1 MKNVFLFHLPN
12 QFRKNCQFKQQPLRG
27 WGGVG
32 RGGGGEYSVFPGKGK
47 NFIWGDLVFYGV
59 T

>member
-12 QFRKNCQFKQQPLRG
+12 QFRKNCQFKQQLLRG
-27 WGGVG
+27 G
-32 RGGGGEYSVFPGKGK
+32 YSVFPGKEK
-47 NFIWGDLVFYGV
+47 NLIWGDLVFYGV

>member
-27 WGGVG
+27 
-32 RGGGGEYSVFPGKGK
+32 GGGGDIQYFQERRRILYEGTWYFMG
-47 NFIWGDLVFYGV
+47 
-59 T
+59 